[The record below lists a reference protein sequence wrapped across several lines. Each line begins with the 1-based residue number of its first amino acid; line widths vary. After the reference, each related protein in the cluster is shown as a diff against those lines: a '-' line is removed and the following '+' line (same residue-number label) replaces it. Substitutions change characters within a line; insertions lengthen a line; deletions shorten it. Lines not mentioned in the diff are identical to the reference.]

1 MSFPVLIYDKFI
13 WISIYACFFVDLHY
27 IFIWTAI
34 NKKKREKKKRKK
46 IDRKKTKKL
55 YIQSKNC
62 HKFFKTHCLAS
73 DIVRKDLFN
82 NNSVSNTDFFDFS
95 NNLF

>member
-1 MSFPVLIYDKFI
+1 M
-13 WISIYACFFVDLHY
+13 FFCRFTLHFY
-27 IFIWTAI
+27 MDG
-34 NKKKREKKKRKK
+34 NKQEKEREKKRKK

>member
-1 MSFPVLIYDKFI
+1 M
-13 WISIYACFFVDLHY
+13 FFCRFTLHFY
-27 IFIWTAI
+27 MDG
-34 NKKKREKKKRKK
+34 NKQKKEREKKRKK
-46 IDRKKTKKL
+46 LTEKKPKKL

-82 NNSVSNTDFFDFS
+82 NNTMSNTDFFDFS